1 AAAGAGRLRA
11 AASAGVGRLRRG
23 SARPARPAGARP
35 RGLRLAHRR
44 AGPAGRP
51 PLRRPHRLD
60 ARGWLPPAGAARRRG
75 GTRGRTCFRLHRGCM
90 NRHWWPA
97 LPLHEACGKLATFPP
112 PGFRRVRAAFRLLPL
127 PLCIALSLAAHAD
140 DDIPVNWALC
150 PVEDAVPLFPDAQAP
165 VGNVEDRENLPTDIQ
180 CDQTLSVDGDIYNV
194 TGNVTL
200 RRCDHFLGTDDIAFS
215 QETGTYT
222 ATGYVRYQDSGMRV
236 VAECLEGDQYND
248 SHRIDNV
255 CYQLTERRGNGGAE
269 RIEMDESR

>member
-1 AAAGAGRLRA
+1 
-11 AASAGVGRLRRG
+11 
-23 SARPARPAGARP
+23 
-35 RGLRLAHRR
+35 
-44 AGPAGRP
+44 
-51 PLRRPHRLD
+51 
-60 ARGWLPPAGAARRRG
+60 
-75 GTRGRTCFRLHRGCM
+75 M

-165 VGNVEDRENLPTDIQ
+165 VGSVEDRENLPTDIQ
-180 CDQTLSVDGDIYNV
+180 GDQTLGVDGGIYNV

-200 RRCDHFLGTDDIAFS
+200 RRGDQFLGTDDIAFS

-222 ATGYVRYQDSGMRV
+222 ATGNVRY
-236 VAECLEGDQYND
+236 
-248 SHRIDNV
+248 
-255 CYQLTERRGNGGAE
+255 
-269 RIEMDESR
+269 